1 MKIDVWVLGKMKNFA
16 KIAEEYMKMLSRFV
30 DIDLLELGHE
40 SIEDESL
47 LRKDAMKVLKML
59 RDDDYLVLLDE
70 HGTSYDS
77 ISFANHLSELL
88 CKRNRIVYLVGG
100 PMGVDESVKARANE
114 RLSLSRMTLTHR
126 LAVVVLLE
134 QLFRSFKI
142 LNNERY
148 HY

>member
-1 MKIDVWVLGKMKNFA
+1 MKNFA
-16 KIAEEYMKMLSRFV
+16 KIAEEYLKMLSRFV

-40 SIEDESL
+40 NVEDESL
-47 LRKDAMKVLKML
+47 LKKDAMKVLKML

-70 HGTSYDS
+70 HGTGYDS

-88 CKRNRIVYLVGG
+88 RKRNRIIYLVGG
-100 PMGVDESVKARANE
+100 PMGVDESLKARANE
-114 RLSLSRMTLTHR
+114 RLSLSKMTLTHR

>member
-1 MKIDVWVLGKMKNFA
+1 MKNFA
-16 KIAEEYMKMLSRFV
+16 KLAEEYMKMLSRFV

-40 SIEDESL
+40 NIEDESL
-47 LRKDAMKVLKML
+47 LKKDAMKVLKML

-70 HGTSYDS
+70 HGTGYDS
-77 ISFANHLSELL
+77 ISFVNHLSELL
-88 CKRNRIVYLVGG
+88 RKRNRIVYLVGG
-100 PMGVDESVKARANE
+100 PMGVDESLKARANE
-114 RLSLSRMTLTHR
+114 RLSLSKMTLTHR

>member
-16 KIAEEYMKMLSRFV
+16 KIAEEYKKMLSRFV

-40 SIEDESL
+40 NIEDESL

-70 HGTSYDS
+70 HGTGYDS
-77 ISFANHLSELL
+77 LSFANHLSELL
-88 CKRNRIVYLVGG
+88 REKKRIIYLVGG
-100 PMGVDESVKARANE
+100 PMGVDESLKARANE
-114 RLSLSRMTLTHR
+114 RLSLSKMTLTHR